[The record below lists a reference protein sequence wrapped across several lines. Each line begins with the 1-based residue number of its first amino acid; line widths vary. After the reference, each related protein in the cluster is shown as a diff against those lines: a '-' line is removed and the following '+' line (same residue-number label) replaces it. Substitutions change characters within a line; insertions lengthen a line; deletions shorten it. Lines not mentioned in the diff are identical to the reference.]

1 MSLAHGGVLFLDE
14 LAEFSRTVLDQLR
27 QPLEDGAVQISHAQ
41 QSTVFPALIT
51 LVAATN
57 PCPCGWHG
65 DRDHGCRCSI
75 SQRQRYW
82 QRLSGPLLD
91 RLDLQLRLERR
102 SAKEMAAVLKQPSQT
117 QASASW
123 CNPVRIERARKRMQR
138 RNPGGESNGRM
149 SAAALRQS
157 GAIEATA
164 LDLWQQLI
172 NQRGL
177 STRSSLQL
185 LRVARTIADLN
196 DRTSIDRN
204 AVAEASCFRCTDLL
218 KQPGSQ

>member
-1 MSLAHGGVLFLDE
+1 M
-14 LAEFSRTVLDQLR
+14 
-27 QPLEDGAVQISHAQ
+27 
-41 QSTVFPALIT
+41 
-51 LVAATN
+51 AATN

-75 SQRQRYW
+75 SQRYW

-102 SAKEMAAVLKQPSQT
+102 SAKEVAAVLKQPSPM

-123 CNPVRIERARKRMQR
+123 CNPAQIERARQRMQR
-138 RNPGGESNGRM
+138 RNPDGDSNGRL
-149 SAAALRQS
+149 SVAAARQT
-157 GAIEATA
+157 GAIEAAA
-164 LDLWQQLI
+164 LELWEQLI

-177 STRSSLQL
+177 STRSGLQL

-196 DRTSIDRN
+196 DHASVDRT
-204 AVAEASCFRCTDLL
+204 AVALSLIHI
-218 KQPGSQ
+218 